1 MNPEESL
8 DIITRMV
15 SDTRRSILQQSYLP
29 FITWGTVT
37 IVVGM
42 LVYFLV
48 KSTGD
53 FRCYYCWLLL
63 PLIGAPLTKRFQ
75 PSTKLPRTG
84 ITTSLKSIWAMLA
97 VLLAAF
103 TVASFI
109 ISFNIMFIILLLLS
123 IGSYVTGAIISY
135 PFLKYSSIVGFVG
148 ALILMFFV
156 WGVDQLPIFSAAVS
170 VMMII
175 PGIKMKRDL
184 NI

>member
-15 SDTRRSILQQSYLP
+15 SDTRRSILQQSYVP
-29 FITWGTVT
+29 FLTWGIVT

-53 FRCYYCWLLL
+53 FRCYYCWFLL
-63 PLIGAPLTKRFQ
+63 PMIGVPVTKKFQ
-75 PSTKLPRTG
+75 SSTSLPRTG
-84 ITTSLKSIWAMLA
+84 ITTSLKSIWAMLT
-97 VLLAAF
+97 VLLVTF
-103 TVASFI
+103 SVASFFM
-109 ISFNIMFIILLLLS
+109 SFNIMFFILLLLS

-148 ALILMFFV
+148 SLILMIFV

-170 VMMII
+170 AMMII

-184 NI
+184 IN